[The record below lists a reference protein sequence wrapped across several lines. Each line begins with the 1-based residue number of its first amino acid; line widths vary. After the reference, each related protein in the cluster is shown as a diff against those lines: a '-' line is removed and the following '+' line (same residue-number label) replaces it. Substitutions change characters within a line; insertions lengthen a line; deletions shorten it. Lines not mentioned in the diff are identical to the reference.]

1 MESSVVTVV
10 GITVTLLS
18 LLVKF
23 HVRITELDCAVELIA
38 IKQTRSVASPTI
50 PCKLFDLKKVLGE
63 GTTYVCKHTYV
74 NTRLLIDKIANTVS
88 THECAYHNNPKVYN
102 LYLRM

>member
-23 HVRITELDCAVELIA
+23 QVRLTEIDCTVELIA
-38 IKQTRSVASPTI
+38 IKQTRSCGSPTT
-50 PCKLFDLKKVLGE
+50 PCYK
-63 GTTYVCKHTYV
+63 
-74 NTRLLIDKIANTVS
+74 
-88 THECAYHNNPKVYN
+88 
-102 LYLRM
+102 

>member
-1 MESSVVTVV
+1 MESSVVIVV

-50 PCKLFDLKKVLGE
+50 PCKLFDLKKILGE
-63 GTTYVCKHTYV
+63 GTTYVCQHTYV
-74 NTRLLIDKIANTVS
+74 NTRLLIDKTVNTVS
-88 THECAYHNNPKVYN
+88 IYACTYHSNPNVYN
-102 LYLRM
+102 LYLGM